1 MIVNRRLTE
10 ISDFLDATRAGV
22 YAAIDGIDA
31 ERLERVPANGGWTAA
46 QVLQHLAL
54 AESKPSQ
61 YLAVRLGKAIAA
73 GLGHEEDE
81 SSVLASAGGHQ
92 IASPLTA
99 PDVVTPAPVV
109 AAGDA
114 MAALR
119 ASHDEMRSLLRSADG
134 WALAGVQTRHPLLG
148 PMNMY
153 QSLLFI
159 GYHDR
164 RHTPQIVRAVA
175 AR

>member
-1 MIVNRRLTE
+1 VNRRLTE
-10 ISDFLDATRAGV
+10 ISDFLDAARAGV
-22 YAAIDGIDA
+22 FTAIEGIGA
-31 ERLERVPANGGWTAA
+31 ERLERVPADGGWTAA

-54 AESKPSQ
+54 AESKTSQ
-61 YLAVRLGKAIAA
+61 YLAARLAKAIAA
-73 GLGHEEDE
+73 GLGHEQEE
-81 SSVLASAGGHQ
+81 SSMLASADGYQLG
-92 IASPLTA
+92 SSLTA
-99 PDVVTPAPVV
+99 PDAVTPAAVV

-119 ASHDEMRSLLRSADG
+119 TSHDEMRDLLRSADG

-164 RHTPQIVRAVA
+164 RHTPQIARAAA